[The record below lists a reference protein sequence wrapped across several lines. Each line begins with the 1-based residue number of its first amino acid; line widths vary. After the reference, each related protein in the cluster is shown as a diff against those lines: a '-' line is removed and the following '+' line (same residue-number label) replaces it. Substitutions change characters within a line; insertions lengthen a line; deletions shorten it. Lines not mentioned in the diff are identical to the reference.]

1 MFSKTPEPLPF
12 SKTEELTGTRFTRF
26 VRRRSLRFGFMVS
39 AVALVLL
46 TVAVTLWLQSIG
58 VFSVDDKQLQKI
70 LEYKPSD
77 NSIVYDRQGEKIG
90 EYFSSYYVYV
100 PYEKLPKR
108 LIEAIIAIEDRQ
120 FFHHSGID
128 VRGIMRAFVTR
139 LLGGG
144 NQGGSTIT
152 QQVVRHFLLTQERT
166 FERKAK
172 EAALALR
179 LDSLLSK
186 ERILELYVNAMFLGN
201 GAYGV
206 GAAAIRY
213 FGRPINE
220 LQEHELALIAGLFQ
234 SPSRYNPVKYADR
247 AKNRQLQ
254 VIRAMN
260 RAKYI
265 TRQQEHEWRKR
276 PLRYQL
282 YNPTNL
288 QIAPHF
294 VDYVQEMAQKLVAH
308 VDLKNSGLRIH
319 TSLDAGMQ
327 RLLLEAVAESK
338 DVLSKA
344 ERLVYKNNA
353 PKNPEQVEAAMLVTN
368 PKTGEILAMMGGRD
382 YKKSQFNRTVSAK
395 RQPGS
400 LFKPVVYSLALQR
413 GWKWSDQL
421 YVTPVA
427 IDNYRPKNFSD
438 NFLTETTLLRSFY
451 QSINTTTVEVGQKL
465 GVQSVMEQAKKLGVR
480 TPLKKEVGTLLG
492 SSEVTMFDLASLFG
506 VFANNGKRVAPFAI
520 TRIETRGG
528 EVLYQAKKIE
538 SREAPVMS
546 PQIAYL
552 MIQGMKAVF
561 RHGTAAQFPEMA
573 QFAAGKT
580 GTTNDSRDNWFAGC
594 APELCAV
601 TWVGADQPE
610 SFHTGATGTSL
621 ALPVWAKFM
630 KKWAGKKPPSD
641 FVAPEGIVE
650 VKISSRYGN
659 RDLKEGISAYF
670 IQGQEPV
677 REMSTLKAVSNVGSY
692 RAIFD

>member
-1 MFSKTPEPLPF
+1 MS
-12 SKTEELTGTRFTRF
+12 
-26 VRRRSLRFGFMVS
+26 
-39 AVALVLL
+39 LVLISI
-46 TVAVTLWLQSIG
+46 AVTLWLQSIG

-70 LEYKPSD
+70 LDYKPAD
-77 NSIVYDRQGEKIG
+77 NTVVFDRKGEKIG
-90 EYFSSYYVYV
+90 EYFSTYYVYV
-100 PYEKLPKR
+100 PYEKLPKK
-108 LIEAIIAIEDRQ
+108 LVDAIIAIEDRQ
-120 FFHHSGID
+120 YFKHSGID
-128 VRGIMRAFVTR
+128 MRGIMRAFVTR

-186 ERILELYVNAMFLGN
+186 ERVLELYANAMFLGN

-213 FGRPINE
+213 FGRPLNE

-234 SPSRYNPVKYADR
+234 SPSRYNPVKYPDR

-254 VIRAMN
+254 VLQAMQ

-265 TRQQEHEWRKR
+265 TRKEEHEWRKR

-288 QIAPHF
+288 QLAPHF
-294 VDYVQEMAQKLVAH
+294 VDYVQEMAQKLVTN
-308 VDLKNSGLRIH
+308 VDVKNSGLRIH
-319 TSLDAGMQ
+319 TSLDASVQ
-327 RLLLEAVAESK
+327 RLLLEALNESK

-344 ERLVYKNNA
+344 ERLVYKNND
-353 PKNPEQVEAAMLVTN
+353 PKSPEQVEAAMLVTN
-368 PKTGEILAMMGGRD
+368 PKTGEILAMVGGRD
-382 YKKSQFNRTVSAK
+382 YKKSQFNRTVAAK

-465 GVQSVMEQAKKLGVR
+465 GVQAVMEQAKKLGVR
-480 TPLKKEVGTLLG
+480 TDLKKEVGTLLG
-492 SSEVTMFDLASLFG
+492 SSEVTMLDLASMFG

-520 TRIETRGG
+520 TRIETRSG
-528 EVLYQAKKIE
+528 EVLYEAKKLE
-538 SREAPVMS
+538 TREAAVMS

-573 QFAAGKT
+573 QYAAGKT

-630 KKWAGKKPPSD
+630 KKWAGKKPPAD
-641 FVAPEGIVE
+641 FVAPDGVVE
-650 VKISSRYGN
+650 VKINSRYGN
-659 RDLKEGISAYF
+659 LDLKEGISAYF